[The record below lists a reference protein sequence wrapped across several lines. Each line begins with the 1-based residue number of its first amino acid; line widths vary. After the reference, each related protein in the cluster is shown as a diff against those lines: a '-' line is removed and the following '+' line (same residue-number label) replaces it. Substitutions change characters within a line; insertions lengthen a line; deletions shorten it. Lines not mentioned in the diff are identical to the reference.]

1 MQLLEKL
8 IHVPQQTIDL
18 PPVAQVEQAEDE
30 TLDEQPLEPSNL
42 AGTKTG
48 AIILGV
54 LGALWLSYIGY
65 LNANED

>member
-8 IHVPQQTIDL
+8 IHVPTIEL
-18 PPVAQVEQAEDE
+18 PPVAQVEQADED
-30 TLDEQPLEPSNL
+30 TLDEQPFEPSDL

-65 LNANED
+65 FNANED